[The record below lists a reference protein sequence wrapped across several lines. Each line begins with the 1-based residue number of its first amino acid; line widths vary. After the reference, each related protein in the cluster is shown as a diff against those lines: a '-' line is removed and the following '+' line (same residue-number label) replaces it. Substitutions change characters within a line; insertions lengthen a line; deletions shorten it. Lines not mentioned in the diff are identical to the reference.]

1 MSGGVKR
8 KLDNQSIEKKYEIIL
23 QLEKGTK
30 PADLNRQHG
39 IPANT
44 ISGWKKKADV
54 IKQMYE
60 KSVFDP
66 ARKKLRVAEH
76 KDVDDALFQWL
87 TNTRATKLPVNGPL
101 LMEKADILAAKLGHP
116 DFKASQG
123 WLDRFKKRHNIVFK
137 AICGESAA
145 VQQEQVDSWLKTQM
159 RTILDTYETW
169 NIFNA
174 DETGVFWK
182 CLPDKTM
189 AFRGEAC
196 HGGKKSKDRLAVLV
210 AANMDGSQKLPL
222 YVIGKSKNPRCFKQT
237 KVLQC
242 DYDGQPSAWITG
254 DLFSAWV
261 KKWDRK
267 FQAEK
272 RKVALIV
279 DNCRAHPDV
288 PGLKAI
294 KIFYLPP
301 NTTSKLQPMD
311 QGIIQVLKVYYRK
324 MLMRQYLLHDEK
336 KAQYTPS
343 LLDAMNFLRS
353 AWNNVKK
360 ETISN
365 CWMHCV
371 IQDISDD
378 EFQAQCRAAAE
389 ELAEVAGKSSL
400 TDAILEEEAQELA
413 ITVQEFRDYIEIDKD
428 VVTDGVITDED
439 IVSSVQ
445 SAQASTSA
453 CGNDKEDEE
462 DADEDLEPIPSAGE
476 VVEMLQKI
484 RRYGSFVG
492 DETVLDSINNIEA
505 FVFKQTVK
513 GKKQQSIL
521 DFVKKP

>member
-30 PADLNRQHG
+30 PADLSRQHG

-44 ISGWKKKADV
+44 ISGWKKKANV
-54 IKQMYE
+54 IKQMYA

-76 KDVDDALFQWL
+76 KDVDDALFQWF
-87 TNTRATKLPVNGPL
+87 TNTQATNLPVNGPL

-159 RTILDTYETW
+159 RTILDTYETR

-189 AFRGEAC
+189 AFRGEA
-196 HGGKKSKDRLAVLV
+196 
-210 AANMDGSQKLPL
+210 
-222 YVIGKSKNPRCFKQT
+222 Y
-237 KVLQC
+237 
-242 DYDGQPSAWITG
+242 
-254 DLFSAWV
+254 
-261 KKWDRK
+261 
-267 FQAEK
+267 
-272 RKVALIV
+272 
-279 DNCRAHPDV
+279 
-288 PGLKAI
+288 
-294 KIFYLPP
+294 
-301 NTTSKLQPMD
+301 
-311 QGIIQVLKVYYRK
+311 
-324 MLMRQYLLHDEK
+324 
-336 KAQYTPS
+336 
-343 LLDAMNFLRS
+343 
-353 AWNNVKK
+353 
-360 ETISN
+360 
-365 CWMHCV
+365 
-371 IQDISDD
+371 
-378 EFQAQCRAAAE
+378 
-389 ELAEVAGKSSL
+389 

-445 SAQASTSA
+445 SAQTSTSA

>member
-1 MSGGVKR
+1 M
-8 KLDNQSIEKKYEIIL
+8 EKEDRC
-23 QLEKGTK
+23 EE
-30 PADLNRQHG
+30 
-39 IPANT
+39 
-44 ISGWKKKADV
+44 
-54 IKQMYE
+54 MYE

-66 ARKKLRVAEH
+66 ARKKIRVAKH
-76 KDVDDALFQWL
+76 KDVDDAVFQWF
-87 TNTRATKLPVNGPL
+87 TNTRATNLPVNGPL
-101 LMEKADILAAKLGHP
+101 LMEKAEILAAKLGHL

-145 VQQEQVDSWLKTQM
+145 VEQEQVDSWLKTQM
-159 RTILDTYETW
+159 RTILDTYEIR

-196 HGGKKSKDRLAVLV
+196 RGGKRSKDQLTVLA

-242 DYDGQPSAWITG
+242 DYDGQPRAWITG

-294 KIFYLPP
+294 KIFFLPP
-301 NTTSKLQPMD
+301 NTASKLQPMD
-311 QGIIQVLKVYYRK
+311 QGIIQVLKVQYRK
-324 MLMRQYLLHDEK
+324 MLMRQYLLHVEK

-343 LLDAMNFLRS
+343 
-353 AWNNVKK
+353 
-360 ETISN
+360 E
-365 CWMHCV
+365 
-371 IQDISDD
+371 
-378 EFQAQCRAAAE
+378 
-389 ELAEVAGKSSL
+389 KSCIA
-400 TDAILEEEAQELA
+400 DAILEEEAQDLA

-428 VVTDGVITDED
+428 VVTDGVITDDD

-453 CGNDKEDEE
+453 GGNDKDDE
-462 DADEDLEPIPSAGE
+462 DADEDLEPIPSAVA

-492 DETVLDSINNIEA
+492 DETVLDSINNLFSIKLLKAKSNEA
-505 FVFKQTVK
+505 F
-513 GKKQQSIL
+513 
-521 DFVKKP
+521 

>member
-1 MSGGVKR
+1 QELSLKR
-8 KLDNQSIEKKYEIIL
+8 KLDNQTLEKKYEIIQ

-30 PADLNRQHG
+30 PAHLSRQHG

-66 ARKKLRVAEH
+66 ERKRFRAAVH
-76 KDVDDALFQWL
+76 KDVDDALLQWF
-87 TNTRATKLPVNGPL
+87 TNTRAKNLTVNGPL
-101 LMEKADILAAKLGHP
+101 LMEKADILAAKLGHS

-123 WLDRFKKRHNIVFK
+123 WLDRFKKRHNI
-137 AICGESAA
+137 
-145 VQQEQVDSWLKTQM
+145 TQM
-159 RTILDTYETW
+159 H
-169 NIFNA
+169 
-174 DETGVFWK
+174 
-182 CLPDKTM
+182 KTM

-196 HGGKKSKDRLAVLV
+196 HGGKKSKDRLTVLV

-222 YVIGKSKNPRCFKQT
+222 YVIGKSKTPRCFKQT
-237 KVLQC
+237 KVLPC
-242 DYDGQPSAWITG
+242 DYDGQSRAWITG

-294 KIFYLPP
+294 TIFYLPP

-311 QGIIQVLKVYYRK
+311 QVLKVYYRK

-360 ETISN
+360 ETITNS
-365 CWMHCV
+365 
-371 IQDISDD
+371 
-378 EFQAQCRAAAE
+378 
-389 ELAEVAGKSSL
+389 
-400 TDAILEEEAQELA
+400 
-413 ITVQEFRDYIEIDKD
+413 ITVQEFRDYIDIDKD
-428 VVTDGVITDED
+428 VVTCTDGMITDED
-439 IVSSVQ
+439 IISSVQ
-445 SAQASTSA
+445 SAQPSISA
-453 CGNDKEDEE
+453 CGNDNEDEE

-476 VVEMLQKI
+476 VIEMLQNI

-492 DETVLDSINNIEA
+492 DETVLDSISNIEA
-505 FVFKQTVK
+505 FIFK
-513 GKKQQSIL
+513 
-521 DFVKKP
+521 